1 MMGPVGP
8 FVKQLFS
15 RVAGA
20 VSGRHVSVLAR
31 EARDERLILDLRA
44 PYRVADDVL
53 TIDLLEPEGGKLRAT
68 LLGYVGPFPSRTLWT
83 SAPHSYDGPCR
94 FQFNL
99 ATGDVTLDGA
109 NWGRA
114 DVSGIRARF
123 CWRFTRTGP
132 QGTATRLTSHYRAN
146 RPEDHGEAYYSGD
159 NYLDYEDESSGQRVQ
174 ILDLMEKWRAGGPLL
189 EVGCAT
195 GSLLVDIEARY
206 GIAGLGLD
214 VSEWAVGEATK
225 KLGPNRVWAI
235 DLERDPMPET
245 VQRAGPFGTIIMFS
259 VLEHL
264 RDPQAS
270 LAALTRLSAR
280 GTLLLLE
287 TTNADSLSHRIF
299 GSDWEGYFDRTHMSV
314 DSVSVRTV
322 PAWLEALGWRVVER
336 RTRLLWDRSADPTHH
351 TLRDWWAADARFR
364 RLLAERDLGDL
375 VFCVA
380 IKS

>member
-1 MMGPVGP
+1 MMGAVGP

-20 VSGRHVSVLAR
+20 VSGRHISVLAR
-31 EARDERLILDLRA
+31 EARDERLIFDLRA

-53 TIDLLEPEGGKLRAT
+53 TIELLEPEGGRLQAT

-109 NWGRA
+109 AWGRA
-114 DVSGIRARF
+114 DAGGIRTRF
-123 CWRFTRTGP
+123 CWRFSRVGP
-132 QGTATRLTSHYRAN
+132 HGTMARLTSHYRAN

-159 NYLDYEDESSGQRVQ
+159 NYFDYEDESNGQRAE
-174 ILDLMEKWRAGGPLL
+174 ILELMERWRAGGPLL

-195 GSLLVDIEARY
+195 GSLLADIEARF

-214 VSEWAVGEATK
+214 VSDWAVGEATK
-225 KLGPNRVWAI
+225 KIGPNRVWAI
-235 DLERDPMPET
+235 DLERDPMPDA
-245 VQRAGPFGTIIMFS
+245 VRQAGPLGTIVMFS

-264 RDPQAS
+264 RHPQAV
-270 LAALTRLSAR
+270 LAALTDLSAR

-287 TTNADSLSHRIF
+287 TTNADSLSHRVF

-314 DSVSVRTV
+314 DTCSARTV
-322 PAWLEALGWRVVER
+322 PAWLESLGWRVVER
-336 RTRLLWDRSADPTHH
+336 RTRLMWDRSADPTHH
-351 TLRDWWAADARFR
+351 TLRDWWDADARFR

-375 VFCVA
+375 VLCVA